1 MTAFLPPNLIALFA
15 PRDRIEFKAPIGELP
30 HEKDRSKNPYS
41 GIASFV
47 QEFDPHSETPA
58 KVRKIKWSASS
69 QCSFRPN
76 STWHS
81 IETTTIGKTHPT
93 LPVEKYRGF
102 SFYFQGSSRNPC

>member
-1 MTAFLPPNLIALFA
+1 MTESPSIPGLYGGSGCTETPGSIALFA

-58 KVRKIKWSASS
+58 KV
-69 QCSFRPN
+69 
-76 STWHS
+76 STL
-81 IETTTIGKTHPT
+81 GPT
-93 LPVEKYRGF
+93 
-102 SFYFQGSSRNPC
+102 

>member
-58 KVRKIKWSASS
+58 KVRTGS
-69 QCSFRPN
+69 
-76 STWHS
+76 
-81 IETTTIGKTHPT
+81 
-93 LPVEKYRGF
+93 LRGF
-102 SFYFQGSSRNPC
+102 YLYFEGSSRNPC

>member
-1 MTAFLPPNLIALFA
+1 MINLDMTAFLPPNLIALFA

-58 KVRKIKWSASS
+58 KV
-69 QCSFRPN
+69 
-76 STWHS
+76 STL
-81 IETTTIGKTHPT
+81 GPT
-93 LPVEKYRGF
+93 KEILTLF
-102 SFYFQGSSRNPC
+102 SRFE